1 MPANPVLLH
10 ALRTAQADRIRQV
23 LHAAMDALVETQDFL
38 EIERLVREHLD
49 MRQAMEML
57 GDPGSTVT
65 ETSAA
70 PKPPRRPPSGGAAPL
85 RPRRGPGSR

>member
-10 ALRTAQADRIRQV
+10 ALRTTQADSIRRV
-23 LHAAMDALVETQDFL
+23 LHAAVDALAETQNFL
-38 EIERLVREHLD
+38 EMDRLVREHLD
-49 MRQAMEML
+49 MRQAMDML
-57 GDPGSTVT
+57 GDPDSAVT

-70 PKPPRRPPSGGAAPL
+70 PKPPRRPPSGGAAPT